1 MLNSD
6 TKIETKIANNI
17 IYYLVIFFIFLFWFF
32 YSTYDNVSILILIC
46 FSILS
51 LIIYSL
57 IKNIRK
63 GMELGPKIFH
73 ILLIFIS
80 ITFLLDIIYF
90 YDPFTPPFFIP
101 FYDLV
106 GIKHQHNI
114 ILILLLFSLIFVK
127 LIGVKIYFSISMK
140 INADWKGD
148 EIFEFFAQDITNK
161 KIILLIILFPLG
173 AFVEEFIYR
182 CLFLSVLIYSLNWDL
197 VFSIFFISGLFGIVH
212 YSASKNL
219 GHVLSTLISSLIY
232 FYALINLGLL
242 YPWIFHFLTN
252 LLVVLFYVQNRKKK
266 LNR

>member
-46 FSILS
+46 FSMLS

-63 GMELGPKIFH
+63 GMELETKFFH
-73 ILLIFIS
+73 ILLIFIP

-90 YDPFTPPFFIP
+90 YDSFTPPFFIP
-101 FYDLV
+101 FYDLI

-182 CLFLSVLIYSLNWDL
+182 CLFLSVLIYSLKWDL
-197 VFSIFFISGLFGIVH
+197 VFSIFFISCLFGIVH

-219 GHVLSTLISSLIY
+219 GHVLSTLISSIIY

-266 LNR
+266 KI

>member
-1 MLNSD
+1 
-6 TKIETKIANNI
+6 
-17 IYYLVIFFIFLFWFF
+17 
-32 YSTYDNVSILILIC
+32 
-46 FSILS
+46 
-51 LIIYSL
+51 
-57 IKNIRK
+57 
-63 GMELGPKIFH
+63 MELGTKTFH
-73 ILLIFIS
+73 ILLIFIP

-101 FYDLV
+101 FYDLI
-106 GIKHQHNI
+106 GIKHHHNI
-114 ILILLLFSLIFVK
+114 FLVIILFSLIFLK
-127 LIGVKIYFSISMK
+127 LIGVKIYFSMSMK
-140 INADWKGD
+140 IDTDWKGD

-161 KIILLIILFPLG
+161 KIILLLVLFPLG

-182 CLFLSVLIYSLNWDL
+182 CLFLSVLIYSFNLDL

-252 LLVVLFYVQNRKKK
+252 LFVILFYIQNRKKK
-266 LNR
+266 LN

>member
-6 TKIETKIANNI
+6 TKIETKILNNI
-17 IYYLVIFFIFLFWFF
+17 IYYIVIFFIFLFWFF
-32 YSTYDNVSILILIC
+32 YSTYDNISILILIC
-46 FSILS
+46 FSMLS
-51 LIIYSL
+51 LMIYSL
-57 IKNIRK
+57 IKNLRK
-63 GMELGPKIFH
+63 GMELETKIFH
-73 ILLIFIS
+73 LLLLFIP

-90 YDPFTPPFFIP
+90 YDPFTPPFLIP
-101 FYDLV
+101 FYDLI
-106 GIKHQHNI
+106 GIKHQYNLF
-114 ILILLLFSLIFVK
+114 LILLLFSLIFLK

-140 INADWKGD
+140 INTDWKGD
-148 EIFEFFAQDITNK
+148 EIFEFFAHNITNK

-182 CLFLSVLIYSLNWDL
+182 CLFLSVLIYSLNWNL

-242 YPWIFHFLTN
+242 YPWIFHFITN
-252 LLVVLFYVQNRKKK
+252 LFVVFFYVQNRKKK
-266 LNR
+266 LN

>member
-1 MLNSD
+1 MLNSNS
-6 TKIETKIANNI
+6 KIETKIANNI
-17 IYYLVIFFIFLFWFF
+17 IYYLIIFFIFLFWFS
-32 YSTYDNVSILILIC
+32 YSTYDNISILILIC

-57 IKNIRK
+57 IKNLRK
-63 GMELGPKIFH
+63 GMELGTKIFH
-73 ILLIFIS
+73 ILLIFIP

-101 FYDLV
+101 FYDLI

-173 AFVEEFIYR
+173 ALVEEFIYR
-182 CLFLSVLIYSLNWDL
+182 CLFLSVLIYFLNWDL
-197 VFSIFFISGLFGIVH
+197 VFSIFFISGLFGIAH

-219 GHVLSTLISSLIY
+219 GHVLSTLISSIIY

-252 LLVVLFYVQNRKKK
+252 IFVVLFYVQNRKKK
-266 LNR
+266 LTK

>member
-6 TKIETKIANNI
+6 TKIETKIAINI

-32 YSTYDNVSILILIC
+32 YSTYDNISILILIC

-63 GMELGPKIFH
+63 GMELGTKIFH
-73 ILLIFIS
+73 ILLIFIP

-101 FYDLV
+101 FYDLI

-148 EIFEFFAQDITNK
+148 EIFEFFAQDISNK
-161 KIILLIILFPLG
+161 KVILLIIFFLLG

-182 CLFLSVLIYSLNWDL
+182 CLFLSVLFYSLDWDL

-219 GHVLSTLISSLIY
+219 GHMLSTLISSLIY

-266 LNR
+266 